1 MSILLKKALRI
12 SITPAILMIAGKF
25 LGIMVLILIYNIDFE
40 VGNEITG
47 IFSTQIYLPD
57 DSTTLF
63 VNSMSD
69 LSMILLLG
77 IPTLYMIIQ
86 TTVIQSVT
94 SNPRT
99 IAKVVKF
106 NVLRWV
112 TSGQT
117 TFLRI
122 FIWSSFVVIS
132 SSIVIVNSITA
143 STYAWVGIIAGVL
156 SLLSVWGLIKT
167 FEIETNKVYPSN
179 NKHSYY

>member
-1 MSILLKKALRI
+1 MSILLKKALKI

-25 LGIMVLILIYNIDFE
+25 LGIIILIMIYNFQFD

-47 IFSTQIYLPD
+47 IFSTQLYLSD

-63 VNSMSD
+63 VNSISD
-69 LSMILLLG
+69 LSMILLLS

-86 TTVIQSVT
+86 TTIIQNAA

-106 NVLRWV
+106 NVLKWV

-122 FIWSSFVVIS
+122 FIWTSFVIIS
-132 SSIVIVNSITA
+132 SSVVIVNSLKG
-143 STYAWVGIIAGVL
+143 STYMWIGIISGTI
-156 SLLSVWGLIKT
+156 SLFCVWGLIKT
-167 FEIETNKVYPSN
+167 FEIETNKVYPNN